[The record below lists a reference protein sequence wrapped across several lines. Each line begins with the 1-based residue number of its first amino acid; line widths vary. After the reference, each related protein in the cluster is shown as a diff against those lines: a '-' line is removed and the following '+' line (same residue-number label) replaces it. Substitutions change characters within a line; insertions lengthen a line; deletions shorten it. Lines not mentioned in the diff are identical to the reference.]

1 MHPGTHFR
9 RNGWLQTEVLF
20 RHASELL
27 RCKCPV
33 HLRTSRSL
41 SSDLIR
47 TGLQGNHGSVPDI
60 HEAWSVFSV
69 LLLHKLHEWCVLP
82 AIRTLWNEG
91 TVWLSSPSEVPNTTD
106 SILSEGHGKTVRFL
120 PTGRRTESPMS
131 DGCTLAPE
139 ESQDHLLLPMQL
151 PVQIL
156 RYDRFPSEEGS
167 PGSALAGIRF
177 QHLSL

>member
-1 MHPGTHFR
+1 MPPEIRFQ
-9 RNGWLQTEVLF
+9 RNGLLRTAVLF
-20 RHASELL
+20 RRA
-27 RCKCPV
+27 
-33 HLRTSRSL
+33 
-41 SSDLIR
+41 
-47 TGLQGNHGSVPDI
+47 
-60 HEAWSVFSV
+60 SV
-69 LLLHKLHEWCVLP
+69 LLLYKYPELLQISHALLFYLLQMVQPLSLCRSLCKSATSGLFFVQPLHMLHESCGLP
-82 AIRTLWNEG
+82 AIRILWNEG

-120 PTGRRTESPMS
+120 PTGRRTESLMS

-156 RYDRFPSEEGS
+156 RYDRFPSGEGS
-167 PGSALAGIRF
+167 PGSALADIRF